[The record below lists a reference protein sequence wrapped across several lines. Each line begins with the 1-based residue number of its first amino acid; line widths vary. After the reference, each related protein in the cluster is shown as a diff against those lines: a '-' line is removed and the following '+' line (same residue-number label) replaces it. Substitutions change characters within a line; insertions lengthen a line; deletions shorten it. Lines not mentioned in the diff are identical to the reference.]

1 MRLVCPSCDAQYE
14 VDAGLIPASGRDVQC
29 SNCGKTWFQESESA
43 MRMRALEEAR
53 AAEAAS
59 APVPGSPAAEE
70 AAAEAEPAGRSGD
83 GLGDEAARF
92 FERRSARAVP
102 EAPPAPEPEPQAEPA
117 PEPVPEPEPEPEP
130 VAEAAPAAV
139 TPPPVP
145 EPEPSAQVAPEPEP
159 EPAPAAE
166 STPLPQLERKP
177 VDPEALS
184 ILRAEAEREIAARKA
199 EAQQG
204 IEAQGDLGIS
214 EPPARPTVPSD
225 TEIRT
230 ARLRGEADEEERTRE
245 LLPEIDDI
253 NETLTA
259 TSDRG
264 EPMPLSQT
272 AVAAQRRRSGF
283 RVGFTVMMLALAA
296 VILTY
301 LFAPDIA
308 RAVPSLEPAL
318 AAYVD
323 WANAMRLSLDGSLSR
338 ATETLREAA
347 KPTGD

>member
-1 MRLVCPSCDAQYE
+1 M
-14 VDAGLIPASGRDVQC
+14 IPASGRDVQC
-29 SNCGKTWFQESESA
+29 SNCGKTWFQESESTL
-43 MRMRALEEAR
+43 RMRALEEAR

-70 AAAEAEPAGRSGD
+70 AEAAAETAGQSGGRSGD
-83 GLGDEAARF
+83 GLGNEAAQF
-92 FERRSARAVP
+92 FERRSARAGS
-102 EAPPAPEPEPQAEPA
+102 EAPQPQPQPEPQSAPEPEPSTEAAPDDVTPPAPRHEPA
-117 PEPVPEPEPEPEP
+117 AETEPEPQIDDKREPEPEPEP
-130 VAEAAPAAV
+130 V
-139 TPPPVP
+139 
-145 EPEPSAQVAPEPEP
+145 VAREPEP
-159 EPAPAAE
+159 ETE
-166 STPLPQLERKP
+166 ITPPPQLERKP
-177 VDPEALS
+177 VDPAVLG

-199 EAQQG
+199 DAHPG

-264 EPMPLSQT
+264 DHMVTSE
-272 AVAAQRRRSGF
+272 AAIAAQRRRSGF
-283 RVGFTVMMLALAA
+283 RVGFTFMMLVLVAI
-296 VILTY
+296 ILTY
-301 LFAPDIA
+301 LFAPQIA